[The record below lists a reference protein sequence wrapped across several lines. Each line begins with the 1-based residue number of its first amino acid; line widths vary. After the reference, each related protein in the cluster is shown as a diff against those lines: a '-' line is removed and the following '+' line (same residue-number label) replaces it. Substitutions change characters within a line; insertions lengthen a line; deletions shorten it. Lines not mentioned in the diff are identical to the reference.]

1 MNNRNSLQNDI
12 QFGLASETV
21 VLKRLERHFGEGII
35 KTKSKFAKYDGKSE
49 TKSYE
54 IKTRRNTM
62 RAYPTTIIPSKKIEG
77 AVDGKV
83 VFVFQFKDCLC
94 YIIYNEEIFTSFE
107 RKEITYY
114 RDGTEPKPVTH
125 IEIPIDKL
133 IEIKMGSD
141 GEYHS

>member
-35 KTKSKFAKYDGKSE
+35 KTKSEFAKYDGKSE

-62 RAYPTTIIPSKKIEG
+62 RAFSTTIISSNKIEG
-77 AVDGKV
+77 AIDDRV

-94 YIIYNEEIFTSFE
+94 YIIYNEEIFTSFK
-107 RKEITYY
+107 RK
-114 RDGTEPKPVTH
+114 
-125 IEIPIDKL
+125 
-133 IEIKMGSD
+133 
-141 GEYHS
+141 